1 MRPLMPR
8 RMRSFYLDDDL
19 IDGLR
24 AIHDRDGVLPSEQ
37 VRRAIRAWLDSK
49 GHQFASE
56 RKPPLKKGW
65 RKK

>member
-1 MRPLMPR
+1 MRSSMPR

-49 GHQFASE
+49 DHQFAAKT
-56 RKPPLKKGW
+56 KPPLKKGG